1 MLCVFMNTIVLCLD
15 GLLEESH
22 ENLINLFNT
31 IFTFIFTADLVFKML
46 GLGLKNYLMDRYN
59 QFDLFIVILSLV
71 ELIFLGG

>member
-1 MLCVFMNTIVLCLD
+1 MNTIILCLD
-15 GLLEESH
+15 GLLEERH

-31 IFTFIFTADLVFKML
+31 IFTFIFTADVVLKML
-46 GLGLKNYLMDRYN
+46 GLGFKNYLMDQYN

>member
-1 MLCVFMNTIVLCLD
+1 MLCVFMNTIILCLD
-15 GLLEESH
+15 GLLEERH

-31 IFTFIFTADLVFKML
+31 IFTFIFTADVVLKML
-46 GLGLKNYLMDRYN
+46 GLGFKNYLMDQYN